1 MPRRD
6 ETYARGLAL
15 FERLNGG
22 LSDSNIC
29 LQSSAKFG
37 STLPN
42 AAYPSSYPYFAVTRP
57 SQHLSGLSLLL
68 QRWRFWRHSDLVST
82 ARTTAGIACIV
93 QMTRSTVFASS
104 IKSIARVTNRPKKR
118 HPHSIVNHG
127 AERCG
132 DGVPVEPIA
141 PIPSAI
147 PKFLLMFSGFRWTA
161 LEHPCPIR
169 LNKPRGPG
177 TSTRF
182 EGGTVIDTAR
192 LCLMQSREC
201 PSVRAISNL
210 VIGDSSHI
218 PVSERPV

>member
-1 MPRRD
+1 
-6 ETYARGLAL
+6 
-15 FERLNGG
+15 
-22 LSDSNIC
+22 
-29 LQSSAKFG
+29 
-37 STLPN
+37 
-42 AAYPSSYPYFAVTRP
+42 
-57 SQHLSGLSLLL
+57 
-68 QRWRFWRHSDLVST
+68 
-82 ARTTAGIACIV
+82 
-93 QMTRSTVFASS
+93 MTRSTVFASS

-201 PSVRAISNL
+201 PSARAISNL

-218 PVSERPV
+218 PVSERPVYANRITRCRHSPRLCVNDPSQSPMGVRSCMVGCRFSALAAIGTGRVLRRQYGGQLTMAASSNSTAASCISELTLSTLYSRRSTRTT